1 MTDSSPWHTDF
12 FNFCPDGLCVALDE
26 RLIAVNDA
34 FLHIT
39 GYTRDQLIGHSAYEF
54 VHAEDLSISTALIK
68 QLRNND
74 GVFTFENRWLRPDGS
89 YIWLSWAT
97 RLTPTDYIYCTVRNI
112 TQLKQDAHTREQ
124 ALRRSEERYRAL
136 LQSQS
141 DLVCR
146 FLPDTTLTF
155 VNEAYARFYGS
166 TPAEMI
172 GRSFLEHVDPNTIE
186 GVYARLEQLR
196 RDPTPSMTS
205 FPWTSPSGRVHWLQW
220 VDQGILDEDGNVVE
234 FQAVGRDITHL
245 KEIEHELRVQ
255 QERYRDLF
263 EFSPLPM
270 WVYDRDT
277 LRFLEVNKAAIEKYG
292 YSREEF
298 LNLTIDQIRPPS
310 EIPRLMDVLRN
321 SSLNSGFYHGK
332 HWRHLKKDG
341 TVFDVEISSHD
352 VDYDGRKARLVL
364 ANDVTEQIIAERA
377 LRDSEEKFRTMLE
390 AISQG
395 VMLLDAKGNICQVNI
410 YIETLFGYDR
420 TELLGKPASS
430 LVPEDMRDKFT
441 QLQAEFAQNPRY
453 MHFGEQVGLEAQHRS
468 GRRIPTELTLTPAT
482 INGEPMVICLLTD
495 LTERKQLANQR
506 LYVKALEVKLEKD
519 RELLNLKERFIST
532 VSHEFRTPLAVILS
546 SVGILR
552 RYHANLSAE
561 KAAEKL
567 EHIAS
572 QVRRMVQLLED
583 VLTISKGNAER
594 IEFRPELIDVEDLCT
609 TIAETIRQTD
619 NHQHPILV
627 SIPTEIKTIHADR
640 RLLEHIL
647 INLLTNATKYS
658 PIGSHVHL
666 RVSRRPNG
674 IAFIVQDKGI
684 GIPVEDQARLFE
696 PFHRASNVGGLEGT
710 GLGLA
715 IVKQSVEEHGG
726 TITFESIEG
735 KGTTFT
741 VLIPA

>member
-1 MTDSSPWHTDF
+1 MTDSSPWHADF
-12 FNFCPDGLCVALDE
+12 FDFCPDALCVAFDE
-26 RLIAVNDA
+26 RLLAVNDA
-34 FLHIT
+34 FLRIT
-39 GYTRDQLIGHSAYEF
+39 GYTRAQLIGHSGYEF
-54 VHAEDLSISTALIK
+54 VHPEDLSISTALINQLK
-68 QLRNND
+68 QND
-74 GVFTFENRWLRPDGS
+74 GVFAFENRWRCPDES

-97 RLTPTDYIYCTVRNI
+97 RLTPAGHIYCTVRDI
-112 TQLKQDAHTREQ
+112 TQLKHDIHEREQ
-124 ALRRSEERYRAL
+124 NLRRSEERYRAL

-155 VNEAYARFYGS
+155 VNEAYAAFYGS

-172 GRSFLEHVDPNTIE
+172 GRSFLEHVDPDTIE
-186 GVYARLEQLR
+186 GVYERLEQLR
-196 RDPTPSMTS
+196 RDPTPSLTS

-245 KEIEHELRVQ
+245 KDVEHALRVQ

-277 LRFLEVNKAAIEKYG
+277 LRFLEVNKAAVEKYG

-298 LNLTIDQIRPPS
+298 LSLTIDQIRPAN
-310 EIPRLMDVLRN
+310 EVPRLMSVLRN
-321 SSLNSGFYHGK
+321 SSLNTWVYHGK
-332 HWRHLKKDG
+332 HWRHMKKDG

-364 ANDVTEQIIAERA
+364 ANDVTEQITAEQA

-395 VMLLDAKGNICQVNI
+395 VMLLDAQGNICQVNV

-420 TELLGKPASS
+420 TELVGKPAYS
-430 LVPEDMRDKFT
+430 LVPDDMRDKFT
-441 QLQAEFAQNPRY
+441 ELQAEFAQSARY
-453 MHFGEQVGLEAQHRS
+453 MHLGEQFGLEVQHRS

-482 INGEPMVICLLTD
+482 INGQPMIICLLTD

-567 EHIAS
+567 EHIAT

-594 IEFRPELIDVEDLCT
+594 IEFRPEPIDVQDICT
-609 TIAETIRQTD
+609 SIAETIRQAD

-627 SIPTEIKTIHADR
+627 SVPAEIKTIRADR

-658 PIGSHVHL
+658 PVGSHVRL
-666 RVSRRPNG
+666 RVSRRPTG

-684 GIPVEDQARLFE
+684 GIPVQDQAHLFE
-696 PFHRASNVGGLEGT
+696 PFHRAGNVSGLEGT

-741 VLIPA
+741 VLIPV